1 MGIPQVTMI
10 LSAHPKPVSVASAA
24 PQCRIAP
31 CDTPGLRWPHPAMG
45 SARPGSPLTPSS
57 VPEAVVLAQTGL
69 LGIRSLGRRAQLAG
83 RGRGEPQFLPSP
95 SPSTPR
101 SSKSHTARPLVPC
114 RSPGRQPSL
123 TYVHT
128 ALGVHHDVAAW

>member
-10 LSAHPKPVSVASAA
+10 LSAHPKTVSVASAA

-31 CDTPGLRWPHPAMG
+31 CDTPGLCWPYPAMG

-69 LGIRSLGRRAQLAG
+69 LGIRSLGRSVRLT
-83 RGRGEPQFLPSP
+83 GRGEPQFLSPPPKYTQVCQVPYSP
-95 SPSTPR
+95 SARALQVPR
-101 SSKSHTARPLVPC
+101 APAQPHLCTHCLGC
-114 RSPGRQPSL
+114 SP
-123 TYVHT
+123 
-128 ALGVHHDVAAW
+128 